1 MKACFILIALT
12 LCLTVHARPK
22 SMAKTKVLE
31 KRHAYGGSDYG
42 GSMPVQPD
50 VVHVPVHSYETPV
63 MPDIVQTPVHSYE
76 TPVVPMPDIVQT
88 PVHSYETPV
97 VPVMPDIVQTPIVH
111 SYETPVMPDIVHTPV
126 HSYGSYGAPAAD
138 DVNIITSHIV
148 PEASYVHPGLA
159 EYHEPMPIMQRPV
172 FREAPRLY
180 QPMMPAY

>member
-31 KRHAYGGSDYG
+31 KRHAYGDSDYG

-76 TPVVPMPDIVQT
+76 TPVMPDVVHV
-88 PVHSYETPV
+88 PVHSYET
-97 VPVMPDIVQTPIVH
+97 PVMPDIVQTPVH

-126 HSYGSYGAPAAD
+126 HSYDSYGTPAAD
-138 DVNIITSHIV
+138 HVNVITSHIV
-148 PEASYVHPGLA
+148 PEASYVHPGLS
-159 EYHEPMPIMQRPV
+159 EYHEPMPIMQKPI
-172 FREAPRLY
+172 FREAPHLY
-180 QPMMPAY
+180 QPMMPIY